1 MNVRLYESK
10 LYITFNE
17 KYLYKTIHI
26 THKTSSVH
34 VLEEKFSIDFY
45 RFDKDVKKIMI
56 KLDYPTN
63 RFTPS
68 YGNFAI
74 ETDKYFLSKNLNT
87 KIRTEN
93 TTIHLESYQMD
104 EKQKVIC
111 FDLEKIKLLDRIKQ
125 VKG

>member
-1 MNVRLYESK
+1 MKKYMNVRLYESK

-56 KLDYPTN
+56 K
-63 RFTPS
+63 
-68 YGNFAI
+68 
-74 ETDKYFLSKNLNT
+74 

-93 TTIHLESYQMD
+93 TTIPLES
-104 EKQKVIC
+104 
-111 FDLEKIKLLDRIKQ
+111 
-125 VKG
+125 